1 MKATDSA
8 MLSTKDKLTMS
19 YRTIVEMLEDRK
31 VLSDDNL
38 DYLKSFGP
46 NELDA
51 MLTRGTLS
59 IEIEKQLKI
68 LYYLN
73 KFKITDF
80 KPHLKQCDGFELCI
94 LIVSDKLT
102 TNHNNGIN
110 DFIATNGI
118 KTTLQTF
125 ELAEVLFNITKH
137 VLVPK
142 HEVLTDKMDIDNLL
156 KNYNLKNLHQLP
168 IILKTDPVARY
179 YGMKSG
185 QVVRITRMSPSAG
198 EYIAYR
204 CCA

>member
-8 MLSTKDKLTMS
+8 MLTTKDKLMMS
-19 YRTIVEMLEDRK
+19 YRTLVEMLEDRK
-31 VLSDDNL
+31 YLSEEDLN
-38 DYLKSFGP
+38 YLKSFGP

-59 IEIEKQLKI
+59 IDIDKRLKI

-80 KPHLKQCDGFELCI
+80 KPHLEQCNGFELCI

-102 TNHNNGIN
+102 TNNSKGIN
-110 DFIATNGI
+110 DFITKNDI
-118 KTTLQTF
+118 STTLQTF
-125 ELAEVLFNITKH
+125 ELPEILFNITKH

-142 HEVLTDKMDIDNLL
+142 HEVITDKSEIDTLL
-156 KNYNLKNLHQLP
+156 KDYNLKNLHQLP

-185 QVVRITRMSPSAG
+185 QVVRITRTSPSAG